1 MMKKKR
7 IFGVLI
13 LFLTLCACFAPRVQA
28 AYPAALS
35 AAHPLVG
42 YPLSRARKT
51 IVYTD
56 AERKNKLI
64 SLSYREF
71 TITKYDKDSQSLYV
85 TCKEGKK
92 TVKGWVKRNTFFF
105 TQKFQAVQS
114 FANQSLTLYRGKS
127 RNMYYQT
134 VPLYAG
140 GSTVG
145 ESGAWYQMTF
155 YLNGRYY
162 LGWIP
167 KAEYGKVRLSMDTTE
182 QLLAD
187 GVYSIRARQRNSFS
201 LTADTE
207 KETALLRKT
216 TGKENQLY
224 TLKHEDNNRYTIS
237 PYGSDRYL
245 GLKDGKLS
253 VVSEKTRWIFT
264 RYGRYFALR
273 EEKSKKGIAFV
284 SGKGIREWKY
294 ARTSAAQN
302 WVFTKTT
309 VKEEETKN
317 TVFSQYDPKWGG
329 NTYCNG
335 NPVRTISTSGCGVV
349 SFVNAIY
356 ALNGEYIDPTMLAQY
371 SNSHGHYFYMQG
383 TADTL
388 YEDFA
393 RTNGKFYHFKWDGKI
408 YDMTSLKRHL
418 QNGGTAV
425 ALVPGHYIAIVDYRE
440 ADNSFL
446 VLDSAIYGKRPT
458 TIHGDWINEGT
469 LRSGTM
475 YCSYFH
481 LFSRV
486 K

>member
-1 MMKKKR
+1 
-7 IFGVLI
+7 
-13 LFLTLCACFAPRVQA
+13 
-28 AYPAALS
+28 
-35 AAHPLVG
+35 
-42 YPLSRARKT
+42 
-51 IVYTD
+51 
-56 AERKNKLI
+56 
-64 SLSYREF
+64 
-71 TITKYDKDSQSLYV
+71 
-85 TCKEGKK
+85 
-92 TVKGWVKRNTFFF
+92 
-105 TQKFQAVQS
+105 
-114 FANQSLTLYRGKS
+114 
-127 RNMYYQT
+127 MYYQT

-309 VKEEETKN
+309 VKEEETKH

-393 RTNGKFYHFKWDGKI
+393 RAKGKFYHFKWDGKI

-425 ALVPGHYIAIVDYRE
+425 ALVPGHYIAVVDYRE
-440 ADNSFL
+440 TDNSFL